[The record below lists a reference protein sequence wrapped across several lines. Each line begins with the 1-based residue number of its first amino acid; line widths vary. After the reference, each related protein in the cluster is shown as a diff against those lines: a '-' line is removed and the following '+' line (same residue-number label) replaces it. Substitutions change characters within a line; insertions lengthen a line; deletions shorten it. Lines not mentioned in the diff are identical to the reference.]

1 MVSLIK
7 KKKSSNKTNK
17 KRKSNF
23 KKTGRRTKM
32 SNKKSL
38 RRNRMKHGGE
48 FDDKQT
54 IETLKNRI
62 VATELKEPKVIQLK
76 TKILEGFIGKTHITA
91 VLDILSYTLGIAK
104 ISLGMGSGTSCTR
117 KTFNKVVMGE
127 PICRSDKV
135 TLYTAIKEG
144 VEEIQ
149 SLTTVDENVKA
160 KATDFLSSFKSKFDK
175 AIAESEAKPAPKK
188 RNQKEIDILRYR
200 VDQIAMAKR
209 EENKE
214 AVAANKKLFEEQE
227 QKRLQG
233 NPEA

>member
-104 ISLGMGSGTSCTR
+104 FSLGMGSGTSCKRTR
-117 KTFNKVVMGE
+117 FNDVVFEE
-127 PICRSDKV
+127 PECRLDKV
-135 TLYTAIKEG
+135 ILYSAIKKG
-144 VEEIQ
+144 VEDIKL
-149 SLTTVDENVKA
+149 STTVDENVKA
-160 KATDFLSSFKSKFDK
+160 KATYFLSTFDSTFNKATEESK
-175 AIAESEAKPAPKK
+175 AKPTRSKRLTKAEKNKQYWEQRSKHEVDDMNDRLAHKK
-188 RNQKEIDILRYR
+188 SEQDRN
-200 VDQIAMAKR
+200 
-209 EENKE
+209 
-214 AVAANKKLFEEQE
+214 FEE
-227 QKRLQG
+227 RNL
-233 NPEA
+233 NNSA